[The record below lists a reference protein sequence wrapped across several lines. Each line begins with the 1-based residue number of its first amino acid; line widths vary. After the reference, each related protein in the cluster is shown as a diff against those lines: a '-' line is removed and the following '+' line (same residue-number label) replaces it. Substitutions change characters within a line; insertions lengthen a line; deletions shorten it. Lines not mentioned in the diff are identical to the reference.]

1 MRRILSSAAREGRG
15 VMRAATATHRRLRD
29 LLTVIVVATVGVD
42 LVCAILAFLFERH
55 ASGTEIHTFGSAIFW
70 TTTQLLS
77 VSSQLKNPISAPA
90 RVLDVFME
98 AYAISAIAALAGSIG
113 SFLQKR
119 GDELSEDAKRA
130 VKRA

>member
-1 MRRILSSAAREGRG
+1 MRRILSSAAREWRD

-55 ASGTEIHTFGSAIFW
+55 AAETEIHTFGSAIFW
-70 TTTQLLS
+70 TTTQLLT

-98 AYAISAIAALAGSIG
+98 AYAISVIAVLAGAIG
-113 SFLQKR
+113 SFLRKR

-130 VKRA
+130 VNRA

>member
-1 MRRILSSAAREGRG
+1 MRRILSSAAREWRD

-55 ASGTEIHTFGSAIFW
+55 AAETEIHTFGSAIFW
-70 TTTQLLS
+70 TTTQLLT

-98 AYAISAIAALAGSIG
+98 AYAISVIAVLAGAIG
-113 SFLQKR
+113 SFLRKR

>member
-1 MRRILSSAAREGRG
+1 MRRILSSAAREWRD
-15 VMRAATATHRRLRD
+15 VMRATTATHRRLRD

-42 LVCAILAFLFERH
+42 LVCAILAFVFERH
-55 ASGTEIHTFGSAIFW
+55 ASETEIHTFGSAIFW
-70 TTTQLLS
+70 TTTQLLT

-98 AYAISAIAALAGSIG
+98 AYAISVIAALAGAIG

-119 GDELSEDAKRA
+119 GDELSQDAKRA

>member
-55 ASGTEIHTFGSAIFW
+55 AAGTEIHTFGSAIFW

-119 GDELSEDAKRA
+119 GEEISEDVKGAAKRA
-130 VKRA
+130 